1 MPFVKT
7 NGVDLYYEVHGQG
20 PALVLA
26 HPGGG
31 NHLSWWQQVPVFART
46 FTCITFDHRGHGY
59 TRDLP
64 DDPGAAAYAED
75 LAGLLDHLGVRKAAI
90 VGQSMGGW
98 TAVGFAVAYPERVSA
113 LVLTNS
119 TGGIRDPELDQ
130 HFASIKS
137 WHPRQ
142 IWAGAYA
149 TDFPQRAPA
158 RAFLYQQ
165 ITAWNIRRPVN
176 PRAQMELVHR
186 VVPIVEGRIPILFL
200 TGDGDVLV
208 PPRLVE
214 RVARLIPHSLLVRVP
229 ETGHSVYFEK
239 PDEFNRIVL
248 EFLQPEGLETFSHTA
263 S

>member
-7 NGVDLYYEVHGQG
+7 NGVDMYYEVHGQG
-20 PALVLA
+20 PAVVLA

-31 NHLSWWQQVPVFART
+31 NHLSWWQQVPAFAQR

-64 DDPGAAAYAED
+64 DDPGAAVYAAD
-75 LAGLLDHLGVRKAAI
+75 LAGLLDHLGIQRVAI

-98 TAVGFAVAYPERVSA
+98 TAVGFAEAYPQRVRA

-119 TGGIRDPELDQ
+119 TGGIRDPELDA
-130 HFASIKS
+130 HFAALKN

-149 TDFPQRAPA
+149 RDFPQREPA

-176 PRAQMELVHR
+176 PGAQLELVHR
-186 VVPIVEGRIPILFL
+186 VEPIVQHQIPTLFL
-200 TGDGDVLV
+200 TGAEDILI
-208 PPRLVE
+208 PPRLVN
-214 RVARLIPHSLLVRVP
+214 RVARLLPQSQFVQVRG
-229 ETGHSVYFEK
+229 TGHSAYFEK

-248 EFLQPEGLETFSHTA
+248 GFLQQWVQ
-263 S
+263 